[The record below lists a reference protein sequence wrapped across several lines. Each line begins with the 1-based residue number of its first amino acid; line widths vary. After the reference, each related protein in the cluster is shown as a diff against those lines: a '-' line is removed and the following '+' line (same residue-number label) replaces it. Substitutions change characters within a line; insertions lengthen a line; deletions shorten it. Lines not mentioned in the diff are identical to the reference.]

1 MGEPTR
7 GWPADSLDPRL
18 LHDIVARALVEDIGH
33 GDLTSLTLIEPTAHG
48 RAQIIAK
55 APGILCGLPIGQEVF
70 AQVDSSV
77 AWSPL
82 CADGEAVTPGQV
94 LVELSGPI
102 RAILTG
108 ERVALNFMQQLSG
121 VSTAT
126 AAMVN
131 ACAAAG
137 AHTRILDT
145 RKTVPGLRALQRYAV
160 RVGGGVNHR
169 FGLFDAILIKENH
182 IAAAG
187 GVAPALERARAAGPM
202 VQVEIEVE
210 TLAQLEE
217 ALAASANLIL
227 LDNMDLDTLRQAVT
241 QTRGRAKLEASG
253 GVTLETVAAIAQTGV
268 DFISA
273 GSLTHSAKAL
283 DLSLRLV

>member
-1 MGEPTR
+1 LGEPPR
-7 GWPADSLDPRL
+7 GWTAHSLDIRL
-18 LHDIVARALVEDIGH
+18 LPEVVARALTEDLGQ
-33 GDLTSLTLIEPTAHG
+33 GDLTSLTLIEPAALG

-55 APGILCGLPIGQEVF
+55 APGILCGLPLGQEVF
-70 AQVDSSV
+70 AQVDAQRSV

-82 CADGEAVTPGQV
+82 CQDGESVAPGQV
-94 LVELSGPI
+94 LVEITGPI
-102 RAILTG
+102 RAILMG

-121 VSTAT
+121 VATAT
-126 AAMVN
+126 ATLVK
-131 ACAAAG
+131 ACAG
-137 AHTRILDT
+137 ARARILDT

-187 GVAPALERARAAGPM
+187 GVGPALERARLAGPM
-202 VQVEIEVE
+202 VRVEIEVE
-210 TLAQLEE
+210 TLAQLDE
-217 ALAASANLIL
+217 ALAAGADLIL
-227 LDNMDLDTLRQAVT
+227 LDNMDLETLGQAVART
-241 QTRGRAKLEASG
+241 AGRAKLEASG

-273 GSLTHSAKAL
+273 GSLTHSSTAL
-283 DLSLRLV
+283 DLSLRLL

>member
-1 MGEPTR
+1 MPT
-7 GWPADSLDPRL
+7 DHLQNTFLDPRL
-18 LHDIVARALVEDIGH
+18 LRDVVARALAEDIGH
-33 GDLTSLTLIEPTAHG
+33 GDLTSLTLVEPTAHG

-70 AQVDSSV
+70 TQVDSSV
-77 AWSPL
+77 AWSPF
-82 CADGEAVTPGQV
+82 CIDGESVAPGQV
-94 LVELSGPI
+94 LVEITGPV
-102 RAILTG
+102 RAILMG

-126 AAMVN
+126 AALVR
-131 ACAAAG
+131 ASAG
-137 AHTRILDT
+137 TRARILDT

-187 GVAPALERARAAGPM
+187 GVVPALKRARAAGPM

-210 TLAQLEE
+210 TLAQLDE
-217 ALAASANLIL
+217 ALAAGADLIL
-227 LDNMDLDTLRQAVT
+227 LDNMDLETLRQAVART
-241 QTRGRAKLEASG
+241 EGRAKLEASG
-253 GVTLETVAAIAQTGV
+253 GVTSETVAAIAQTGV

-273 GSLTHSAKAL
+273 GSLTHSLQAL
-283 DLSLRLV
+283 DLSLRLL

>member
-1 MGEPTR
+1 MGEQPR
-7 GWPADSLDPRL
+7 AWPAYVLEPRL
-18 LHDIVARALVEDIGH
+18 LHDVVARALAEDIGH
-33 GDLTSLTLIEPTAHG
+33 GDLTSLTLVDPAAHG

-70 AQVDSSV
+70 TQVDAQRSVIWSS
-77 AWSPL
+77 L
-82 CADGEAVTPGQV
+82 CADGEAVTPGQI
-94 LVELSGPI
+94 LVELTGPV
-102 RAILTG
+102 RAILMG

-126 AAMVN
+126 AAMVR
-131 ACAAAG
+131 ACAGTRA
-137 AHTRILDT
+137 RILDT

-202 VQVEIEVE
+202 VRVEIEVE
-210 TLAQLEE
+210 TLAQLDE
-217 ALAASANLIL
+217 ALAAGADSIL
-227 LDNMDLDTLRQAVT
+227 LDNMDLDTMRQAVT
-241 QTRGRAKLEASG
+241 RTAGRAKLEASG

-273 GSLTHSAKAL
+273 GSLTHSTKAL
-283 DLSLRLV
+283 DLSLRLL

>member
-1 MGEPTR
+1 LVEH
-7 GWPADSLDPRL
+7 LDPRL
-18 LHDIVARALVEDIGH
+18 LQDVVARALAEDIGH
-33 GDLTSLTLIEPTAHG
+33 GDLTSLTLVEPAARG

-55 APGILCGLPIGQEVF
+55 APGILCGLPIGQAVF
-70 AQVDSSV
+70 AQVDASV
-77 AWSPL
+77 AWSSL
-82 CADGEAVTPGQV
+82 SNDGEAVTPGQV
-94 LVELSGPI
+94 LVELVGPI
-102 RAILTG
+102 RAILMG

-126 AAMVN
+126 AAMVRV
-131 ACAAAG
+131 CAG
-137 AHTRILDT
+137 ARARILDT

-187 GVAPALERARAAGPM
+187 GIAPALERARAAGPM
-202 VQVEIEVE
+202 VRVEIEVE
-210 TLAQLEE
+210 TLAQLDE
-217 ALAASANLIL
+217 ALAAGADLIL
-227 LDNMDLDTLRQAVT
+227 LDNMDLETMRQAVT
-241 QTRGRAKLEASG
+241 RTGGRAKLEASG

-273 GSLTHSAKAL
+273 GSLTHSTKAL